1 MIDVLKKIPLFENLT
16 DEELTLLSSFIE
28 EKSFEP
34 EERIFTEG
42 DPGDGIYIIQKGRV
56 RISILLP
63 GIGEELLALLRNGSH
78 FGEMA
83 VIEDKPRSASAIAD
97 ENTKCLFIPKKN
109 FLQFLNQ
116 NIEIENKILKGLLQ
130 ELSSRLR
137 KTDNKL
143 KEILLLIKSF

>member
-1 MIDVLKKIPLFENLT
+1 MIEELRKIPLFEHLT
-16 DEELTLLSSFIE
+16 DEELKILSSLIE
-28 EKSFEP
+28 ERTFEP
-34 EERIFTEG
+34 EERVFSEG
-42 DPGDGIYIIQKGRV
+42 DPGDGIYIIKKGRI

-63 GIGEELLALLRNGSH
+63 GIGEELLTLLRNGSH
-78 FGEMA
+78 FGEMS
-83 VIEDKPRSASAIAD
+83 VIEDKHRSASAIAD
-97 ENTKCLFIPKKN
+97 DKTTCLFIPKKR

-116 NIEIENKILKGLLQ
+116 NIEVENKILKGLVQ